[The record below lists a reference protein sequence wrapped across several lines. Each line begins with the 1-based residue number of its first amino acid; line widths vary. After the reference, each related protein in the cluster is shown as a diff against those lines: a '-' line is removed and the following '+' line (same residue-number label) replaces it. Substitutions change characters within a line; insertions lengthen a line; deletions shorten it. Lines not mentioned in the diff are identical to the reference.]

1 MQTVHDSVVIE
12 CNRADA
18 EEVAVVVQTALEDA
32 MHIWCPDIPA
42 RADTD
47 IRNSLSDNDVIQTI

>member
-1 MQTVHDSVVIE
+1 M
-12 CNRADA
+12 NRADA